1 MLGPK
6 SVASRHIF
14 LYKIQNQSGGVLMG
28 SQIQAFYCSTPERA
42 SAFSLSIPKLS
53 SGMGT
58 HTVFFNRI
66 VLADLFKLNLRAS
79 LSL

>member
-1 MLGPK
+1 
-6 SVASRHIF
+6 
-14 LYKIQNQSGGVLMG
+14 MG